1 VALAGATVSPRRQDA
16 NGHSN
21 GTPPDAMP
29 RIQPGEPIATYME
42 PAGAVAAGDD
52 SHDLHE
58 EPSVPDEARARIVA
72 DATADAPV
80 AAGPDAIL
88 HVRFERA
95 AAPDLLVRAMEA
107 VQALLRDRPGA
118 TKVVIHVPA
127 PGGSALPM
135 ELRWGVAYDAELL
148 AEVRRRL
155 GDELVDLR
163 LAAP

>member
-1 VALAGATVSPRRQDA
+1 
-16 NGHSN
+16 
-21 GTPPDAMP
+21 
-29 RIQPGEPIATYME
+29 
-42 PAGAVAAGDD
+42 
-52 SHDLHE
+52 
-58 EPSVPDEARARIVA
+58 
-72 DATADAPV
+72 
-80 AAGPDAIL
+80 
-88 HVRFERA
+88 
-95 AAPDLLVRAMEA
+95 MEA